1 MPAWLDAM
9 DSAMSRE
16 PGVSLLPSDYFKRQC
31 WISGEPDEKAFAFT
45 AQMLGADRLVWG
57 SDYPHG
63 EGHTDPLGELTER
76 IVDLSEEEQRQ
87 IIGENAVN
95 LYGLDS

>member
-1 MPAWLDAM
+1 
-9 DSAMSRE
+9 
-16 PGVSLLPSDYFKRQC
+16 
-31 WISGEPDEKAFAFT
+31 
-45 AQMLGADRLVWG
+45 MLGADRLVWG